1 MQVFELAKDLNVSTR
16 TLLTLLRKMGVAL
29 HGDRDLVPGDD
40 VSRLLARI
48 ERERRQGGGETR
60 DAVRSALE
68 DVRSTHVR
76 RRRRVRVRRSRRTEP
91 DVGQVQPA
99 GPDSTVDNGRRSSA
113 NSVDALAPTESAKPV
128 DAGASQDEAVEAR
141 AGRVDSLESSPDA
154 GARGPV
160 SEPGGRSRPDGAAT
174 GDHGSAT
181 AADGNVS
188 KADPGAAG
196 GTLESDGLAEP
207 AAASPVSGV
216 TAAAGLG
223 VPGAGDSMDTGAGP
237 RRTPES
243 EGAEAVAGST
253 PIGVDESMGVGS
265 APERTTE
272 VATSTLSAEL
282 PPEPL
287 AAPGSASPQE
297 ADTDS
302 ASTPPEESPAVER
315 PRLRSARSQSPEGPG
330 RVVRKSARPAPA
342 ASAGPG
348 GQVRIQAE
356 GYGPDGKRKRGKG
369 KRRQRVDQGAVQ
381 QNLQRVLAELKAGGR
396 RRRKS
401 RQARPTVEEMDAARE
416 QAREEEKREAT
427 TVRVNEFL
435 TVAELGDL
443 IDVSS
448 TELIGSAFKSLG
460 LMVTI
465 NQRLDFDQIE
475 MLLDEF
481 NFAAVREEEYG
492 APEKHVEE
500 ADDDPEDLL
509 PRPPVVTVM
518 GHVDHGKTKLLDS
531 VRHTNVVAGEAG
543 GITQHI
549 GAYHVEVDPERSLTF
564 LDTPGHAAF
573 TAMRARGADVT
584 DIVILVVAADDSVM
598 PQTIE
603 AISHARNA
611 GVPIVVAINKMDLPG
626 ANADRVKQQLLSHDV
641 TVEDYGGDVLTA
653 PISARDG
660 TGVDDLLEKVLL
672 QAELLELK
680 ANPDRPAVGA
690 VIEARLDVGKG
701 SVVSVLVQK
710 GTLRV
715 GDDFICGKYD
725 GRVRALLD
733 ERGSV
738 VEEAGPGI
746 PVQILGVKG
755 VPQAGDTLQVMGAM
769 RASEIA
775 TTRQRLEREKL
786 LRIKDRGIKL
796 GDFSQILSAGQ
807 VSTLPLIIKGDV
819 DGSVQAV
826 SDTLERLSTAE
837 VQVEIIHRAVG
848 AINEEDVLLART
860 AGGVII
866 GFRVRPNVSAR
877 QLAEREDV
885 DIQIYDVIYDAEND
899 VRSAL
904 EGMLAPERRE
914 KVVGSAEVRETF
926 KVTKVG
932 TIAGCYVG
940 EGLIEHQATVRLIRS
955 GIVVYTGEIASL
967 KRFKDDVKLVRAGL
981 ECGIGVANY
990 NDVKVGDVIECFVVE
1005 EFARTL
1011 AGSAAGR

>member
-141 AGRVDSLESSPDA
+141 AGRVDSLESLPDA
-154 GARGPV
+154 GDRGPV
-160 SEPGGRSRPDGAAT
+160 IEPGGRSRPDEAA
-174 GDHGSAT
+174 GGVHGSADP
-181 AADGNVS
+181 DGNG
-188 KADPGAAG
+188 KLIPRAG

-265 APERTTE
+265 APERTTG

-282 PPEPL
+282 PPESL

-297 ADTDS
+297 ADTGS

-315 PRLRSARSQSPEGPG
+315 PKLRSARSQNPEGPG

-356 GYGPDGKRKRGKG
+356 GYGADGKRKRGKG

>member
-1 MQVFELAKDLNVSTR
+1 MRVFELARDLRVSSR
-16 TLLTLLRKMGVAL
+16 MLLTLLRKMGVAL
-29 HGDRDLVPGDD
+29 HGDRDFVPADD

-48 ERERRQGGGETR
+48 ERERRQSGFGTR
-60 DAVRSALE
+60 EAVQAALE
-68 DVRSTHVR
+68 DVRATHVR
-76 RRRRVRVRRSRRTEP
+76 RRRSRRRIRRATPPEAEVASVSASVAVEESPGTTAAPADSPPAPGGEP
-91 DVGQVQPA
+91 DGSSGSPESSLGAVAAVTSGGAGAEELARRVGSGARHASNGEALADESVASRADVSEAGADSLPD
-99 GPDSTVDNGRRSSA
+99 GPDRLGDAVRATGGRDPAAVAAPEPSQAVVGGEPGAARQAEGGSASASPPADHRDTVSDPPPGSEVA
-113 NSVDALAPTESAKPV
+113 APVA
-128 DAGASQDEAVEAR
+128 DAGASPEAPPSSTSAQPEA
-141 AGRVDSLESSPDA
+141 ASS
-154 GARGPV
+154 
-160 SEPGGRSRPDGAAT
+160 
-174 GDHGSAT
+174 
-181 AADGNVS
+181 
-188 KADPGAAG
+188 DPG
-196 GTLESDGLAEP
+196 
-207 AAASPVSGV
+207 
-216 TAAAGLG
+216 
-223 VPGAGDSMDTGAGP
+223 
-237 RRTPES
+237 R
-243 EGAEAVAGST
+243 
-253 PIGVDESMGVGS
+253 
-265 APERTTE
+265 
-272 VATSTLSAEL
+272 
-282 PPEPL
+282 
-287 AAPGSASPQE
+287 AAPGGD
-297 ADTDS
+297 ADV
-302 ASTPPEESPAVER
+302 TPTETFPAPAR
-315 PRLRSARSQSPEGPG
+315 PKLRSARSQGPEGPV
-330 RVVRKSARPAPA
+330 RVVRKSPRLAPA

-356 GYGPDGKRKRGKG
+356 GYGPDGRRKRGRKKG
-369 KRRQRVDQGAVQ
+369 RRRQRVDQGAVQ
-381 QNLQRVLAELKAGGR
+381 QNIQRVMAELKGGGR

-401 RQARPTVEEMDAARE
+401 REPRPTVEEKEARKE
-416 QAREEEKREAT
+416 EARKEEEREAT

-435 TVAELGDL
+435 TVAELGEL
-443 IDVSS
+443 IDISS

-475 MLLDEF
+475 MLLEEF
-481 NFAAVREEEYG
+481 NFTAVREQEYG
-492 APEKHVEE
+492 AAEE
-500 ADDDPEDLL
+500 DDLEDEDDLAL
-509 PRPPVVTVM
+509 AMPRPPVVTVM

-531 VRHTNVVAGEAG
+531 IRNTNVVAGESG

-549 GAYHVEVDPERSLTF
+549 GAHHVEVDGDRSLTF

-611 GVPIVVAINKMDLPG
+611 GVPIVVAINKMDLPA
-626 ANADRVKQQLLSHDV
+626 ANADRVKQQLLNHEV
-641 TVEDYGGDVLTA
+641 TVEDFGGDVLVA

-660 TGVDDLLEKVLL
+660 TGIDELLEKVLL

-680 ANPDRPAVGA
+680 ANPDRAATGA
-690 VIEARLDVGKG
+690 VIEARLDIGKG
-701 SVVSVLVQK
+701 PVVSVLVQR

-733 ERGSV
+733 ERGGV

-746 PVQILGVKG
+746 PVQILGVRG
-755 VPQAGDTLQVMGAM
+755 VPQAGDTLQVMEAM

-775 TTRQRLEREKL
+775 GTRQRLEREKL
-786 LRIKDRGIKL
+786 LRIKDRGIRL

-826 SDTLERLSTAE
+826 SDTLQRLSTAE
-837 VQVEIIHRAVG
+837 VQVEIVHRAVG

-866 GFRVRPNVSAR
+866 GFRVRPNVNAR
-877 QLAEREDV
+877 QLAEREGV

-899 VRSAL
+899 VRAAL

-932 TIAGCYVG
+932 TIAGCYVS
-940 EGLIEHQATVRLIRS
+940 EGAVEHQATVRLIRD
-955 GIVVYTGEIASL
+955 GIVAYTGEIGSL
-967 KRFKDDVKLVRAGL
+967 KRFKDDVKLVRNGL
-981 ECGIGVANY
+981 ECGIGIANY

-1005 EFARTL
+1005 EVARTL
-1011 AGSAAGR
+1011 AGSAHAR